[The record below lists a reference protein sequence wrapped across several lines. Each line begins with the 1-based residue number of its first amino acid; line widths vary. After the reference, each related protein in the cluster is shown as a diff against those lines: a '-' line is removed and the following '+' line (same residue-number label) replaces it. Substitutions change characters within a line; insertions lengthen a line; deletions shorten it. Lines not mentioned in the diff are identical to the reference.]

1 MYAVQRWA
9 RYWLIAG
16 ALLGGLVTLIAGD
29 QFAYGAS
36 AIIGNCPCADN
47 GTGNPNC
54 QTGNSCAV
62 SVPPC
67 RGTCFPCNPPPPPGT
82 QYTCSCV
89 CQVLGGVSCGC
100 R

>member
-54 QTGNSCAV
+54 QTG
-62 SVPPC
+62 
-67 RGTCFPCNPPPPPGT
+67 
-82 QYTCSCV
+82 
-89 CQVLGGVSCGC
+89 
-100 R
+100 